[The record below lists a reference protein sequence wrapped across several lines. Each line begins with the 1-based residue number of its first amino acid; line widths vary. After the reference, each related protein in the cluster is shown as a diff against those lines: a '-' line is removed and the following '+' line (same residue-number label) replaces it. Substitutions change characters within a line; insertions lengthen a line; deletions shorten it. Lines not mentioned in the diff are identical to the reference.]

1 MPITRRLVHCSLIAA
16 AVVSLSAQGANAGSV
31 PTSALAF
38 TANAA
43 EAMGP
48 IQVVDRWDG
57 PYRSYSYYDRPRVYG
72 WYSGATER
80 PVAPP
85 ARVAGP
91 RVYGWYSAASP
102 RVADCG
108 EYHYWDGERCLDAR
122 YDPPN
127 VGR

>member
-48 IQVVDRWDG
+48 IQVVDRWYG

-72 WYSGATER
+72 WYSGAT
-80 PVAPP
+80 A
-85 ARVAGP
+85 AAG
-91 RVYGWYSAASP
+91 RTTRQSGRSASLWLVLRGIAE
-102 RVADCG
+102 G
-108 EYHYWDGERCLDAR
+108 
-122 YDPPN
+122 
-127 VGR
+127 GRLR

>member
-1 MPITRRLVHCSLIAA
+1 MPITRRLVHYSLMAA
-16 AVVSLSAQGANAGSV
+16 AIVSLSAQVATAGSV

-48 IQVVDRWDG
+48 IQVVDRWYG

-91 RVYGWYSAASP
+91 RVYGWYSAGIAE
-102 RVADCG
+102 G
-108 EYHYWDGERCLDAR
+108 
-122 YDPPN
+122 
-127 VGR
+127 GRLR